1 VGEEGDY
8 ISIATLSPPP
18 LSDSCIKVGSD
29 VSHVNVSLNVG
40 DNNKKCPQITTLEK
54 KGELKRIRTE
64 VPLLKT
70 GIYGHIWKHGGSN
83 IASKYALCM
92 GKQKIRLDSNN
103 FSFICPA
110 VSNADDNQ
118 K

>member
-1 VGEEGDY
+1 M
-8 ISIATLSPPP
+8 LMF
-18 LSDSCIKVGSD
+18 IKCRGQ
-29 VSHVNVSLNVG
+29 
-40 DNNKKCPQITTLEK
+40 KTCPQITTLEK

-92 GKQKIRLDSNN
+92 GKQKIRLDSQNLVL
-103 FSFICPA
+103 SVLP
-110 VSNADDNQ
+110 
-118 K
+118 